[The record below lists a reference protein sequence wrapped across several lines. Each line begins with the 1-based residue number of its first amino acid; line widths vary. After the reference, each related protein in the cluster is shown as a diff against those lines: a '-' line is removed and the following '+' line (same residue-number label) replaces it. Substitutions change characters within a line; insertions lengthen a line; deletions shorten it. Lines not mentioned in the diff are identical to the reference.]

1 MIIEL
6 VHSSCFA
13 SSSTYQAT
21 MIAGPAV
28 ARIARAPAAPPPTKA
43 MPAKRARTMEITEFS
58 DITGTFSEFFVDAL
72 VVQLLFGNWTNVWV
86 GWCASL

>member
-1 MIIEL
+1 
-6 VHSSCFA
+6 
-13 SSSTYQAT
+13 
-21 MIAGPAV
+21 
-28 ARIARAPAAPPPTKA
+28 
-43 MPAKRARTMEITEFS
+43 MEITEFS